1 MLIVLSAMAAGIL
14 PGYLLRRQLWA
25 VLVVGRLTS
34 LAVYCL
40 LFLLGAALGADAKLF
55 AELPQLG
62 GRGVLI
68 GFFCSIGSVVCTR
81 YAGRFLLC
89 PAAPS
94 PTSAVCSEAPPVRD
108 VQAEHNADK
117 AGKRAFLAALK
128 SSGAILLV
136 FVLGIVLGRCGDLLT
151 RLTDGQ
157 ALHLLRIL
165 TGGGLTEYVLVVLMF
180 AVGMG
185 LGFDISAFGILREL
199 RCKVLLVPLCIMAG
213 TFLGAIAAWLLLP
226 GMALHET
233 LGVGA
238 GFGYY
243 SLSSVIITQLGDP
256 ALGSTALLSNI
267 FRELFSLAAAP
278 LLARLFGLMAPL
290 ASAGAT
296 AMDTCL
302 PVIVRFSGERYGI
315 IAVFSGMVLTLA
327 VPVLVPAL
335 LALGRFFP

>member
-1 MLIVLSAMAAGIL
+1 MLIVLCAMAAGIP
-14 PGYLLRRQLWA
+14 PGYLLRRNALA
-25 VLVVGRLTS
+25 VTVVGRLTL
-34 LAVYCL
+34 LAVYGL

-62 GRGVLI
+62 GRGMLI
-68 GFFCSIGSVVCTR
+68 GFFCSIGSVLCTR

-89 PAAPS
+89 SVPKSPAS
-94 PTSAVCSEAPPVRD
+94 TLCSEVPSMRNM
-108 VQAEHNADK
+108 QAEHDAAE
-117 AGKRAFLAALK
+117 AGKRAFWAALK
-128 SSGAILLV
+128 SSGAILAV
-136 FVLGIVLGRCGDLLT
+136 FLLGLVLGRCSDLLT

-165 TGGGLTEYVLVVLMF
+165 TGGALTEYVLVVLMF

-185 LGFDISAFGILREL
+185 LGFDVASFGILREL

-213 TFLGAIAAWLLLP
+213 TFLGAFAAWLLLP

-267 FRELFSLAAAP
+267 FRELFTLASAP
-278 LLARLFGLMAPL
+278 VLVRLFGLMAPL

-302 PVIVRFSGERYGI
+302 PVIVRFSGERCGI
-315 IAVFSGMVLTLA
+315 IAVFSGMALTLA

-335 LALGRFFP
+335 LALGRF